1 MRYILTFLVLVSLM
15 SNAQDISLLQQ
26 LNGRYDY
33 LAIGNT
39 MNQFENGANGVCV
52 INTESSATLTI
63 NDSSQIIAAY
73 LYWAGSGSGDFNVML
88 NDIEITAER
97 TFSDSLDAT
106 REFFAAF
113 ADVSG
118 QIINTGTGNYTLSQL
133 DLTDAIGP
141 YCSSGTNF
149 AGWAIVVVYE
159 NDVLPLNQVNIY
171 DGLQSVPDEL
181 TITLNNLNVLDNEG
195 AKIGF
200 VAWEGDSALAVN
212 ESLRI
217 NGNVIGNPPL
227 MLLMALIVLRETKIY
242 IIWI

>member
-1 MRYILTFLVLVSLM
+1 M

-106 REFFAAF
+106 REFFCCICRCIR
-113 ADVSG
+113 S
-118 QIINTGTGNYTLSQL
+118 
-133 DLTDAIGP
+133 
-141 YCSSGTNF
+141 
-149 AGWAIVVVYE
+149 
-159 NDVLPLNQVNIY
+159 
-171 DGLQSVPDEL
+171 
-181 TITLNNLNVLDNEG
+181 NN
-195 AKIGF
+195 
-200 VAWEGDSALAVN
+200 
-212 ESLRI
+212 
-217 NGNVIGNPPL
+217 
-227 MLLMALIVLRETKIY
+227 
-242 IIWI
+242 